1 MSWQENA
8 ETASASQKDQA
19 SGSESAELERKAR
32 IALGLYGFLA
42 VLAWLTL
49 DGTVLVDG
57 RPVELRL
64 VPLVVLGGLV
74 VKTLLALKAEKIRR
88 ALIRERE
95 EVLKG

>member
-1 MSWQENA
+1 
-8 ETASASQKDQA
+8 
-19 SGSESAELERKAR
+19 
-32 IALGLYGFLA
+32 
-42 VLAWLTL
+42 
-49 DGTVLVDG
+49 VDG

>member
-8 ETASASQKDQA
+8 ETASASPKDQVP
-19 SGSESAELERKAR
+19 GSESAGLERKAR
-32 IALGLYGFLA
+32 IALGLYGVLA